1 VPIKEQTVIA
11 YILDAAR
18 EGCEMDW
25 SRFCREVGLT
35 PDIATA
41 IRHAISKVGSREKMK
56 PIKEELPEN
65 VLSLCIITPFL
76 FLIKQCRFS
85 LQKKKLVSLLKNIT
99 ATLIKH
105 QPTFHFMFIQSSHE
119 CLIYLGK
126 ITGNL

>member
-41 IRHAISKVGSREKMK
+41 IRLAISKVGSREKLK

-65 VLSLCIITPFL
+65 VILPQHIIIPFL
-76 FLIKQCRFS
+76 F
-85 LQKKKLVSLLKNIT
+85 V
-99 ATLIKH
+99 IKH
-105 QPTFHFMFIQSSHE
+105 SINIASEKNNSHSHQALAHILLYVHPKQHE
-119 CLIYLGK
+119 YLIYLGK
-126 ITGNL
+126 MLYDNHR

>member
-1 VPIKEQTVIA
+1 
-11 YILDAAR
+11 
-18 EGCEMDW
+18 MDW

-41 IRHAISKVGSREKMK
+41 IRLAISKVGSREKMK

-65 VLSLCIITPFL
+65 VLSLCLTTPFL

-85 LQKKKLVSLLKNIT
+85 LQKKKLSIASEKHNSHSHQA
-99 ATLIKH
+99 ATHISFYVH
-105 QPTFHFMFIQSSHE
+105 PNSHE